1 MNEFGAMN
9 KMDLF
14 NVAGKRILIT
24 GSSRGLGK
32 TLAEG
37 FLHAGAVVILN
48 GRSEEVLREVQ
59 QEFIHFGFQPEIAA
73 FDVLDESAVQKAIDK
88 IQPIDV
94 LVNNAGIQRRAALHE
109 TPLELWND
117 VLHTNLTSAFLVSR
131 EVVQRMLSD
140 GRGGKIINICSLM
153 SGFGRPTTGPYT
165 ASKGGLKMLTQAMCA
180 DWARFDIQINGI
192 APGYF
197 LTEMTRVLKDDE
209 VFNNWLLQRTPSR
222 RWGRPDELI
231 GAALF
236 LASEASS
243 FVNGQVF
250 YVDGGVSAV
259 L

>member
-1 MNEFGAMN
+1 MN
-9 KMDLF
+9 KIDLF
-14 NVAGKRILIT
+14 NVAGKRVLIT

-37 FLHAGAVVILN
+37 FLRAGAVVILN
-48 GRSEEVLREVQ
+48 GRSKEALREIR
-59 QEFIHFGFQPEIAA
+59 QEFISSGFQPEIAA
-73 FDVLDESAVQKAIDK
+73 FDVLDENAVQTAIDK

-94 LVNNAGIQRRAALHE
+94 LINNAGIQRRAALHE

-117 VLHTNLTSAFLVSR
+117 VLHTNLTSAFLVAR
-131 EVVQRMLSD
+131 EVAQRMLSR

-197 LTEMTRVLKDDE
+197 LTEMTRALKEDE
-209 VFNNWLLQRTPSR
+209 AFNSWLLHRTPSH

-231 GAALF
+231 GTALF

-243 FVNGQVF
+243 FVNGQVL